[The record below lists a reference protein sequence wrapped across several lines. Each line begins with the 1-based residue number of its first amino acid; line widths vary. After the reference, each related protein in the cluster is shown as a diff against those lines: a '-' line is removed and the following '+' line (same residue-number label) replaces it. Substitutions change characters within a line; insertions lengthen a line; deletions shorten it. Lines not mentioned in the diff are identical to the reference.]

1 MSQDEDPDNI
11 PDNHDENEN
20 IENNENQNENASNP
34 AGEEN
39 PDEDDELFE
48 HLPADHPHL
57 RRFQISLED
66 QLKAEEEKL
75 RLLFKE
81 KNEDSKK
88 LKREREDIGIALY
101 SLQQQFAN
109 VESNFNEQ
117 YSKCK
122 ALEEQQKQESERL
135 QEEVRMYNDKFQSVK
150 EQEKMVLQSSEDLNQ
165 LNSMLK
171 YVETYNLQVQSEI
184 KVTKTTANKV
194 EENIV
199 NQERKKKEQ
208 DFFIDMLEMRVKN
221 LTEKKLLYEAQLK
234 SQQDETKE
242 ARVNLAEADE
252 EIQHIIEKKRD
263 LIKDLDKAMF
273 NLRLKD
279 NAKTT
284 VNKNIE
290 EQEEEKLKLGSQ
302 INRFRIL
309 IRQENQRNNELEENL
324 KQCKK
329 KLQNV
334 ENAIKDLQSKHEKL
348 EEKRHFI
355 ETSINKTKAELDNLA
370 KIQQSLDTELELINK
385 NKVKLLNEARALQ
398 DKNLIVL
405 SNKETHE
412 KQGDNLSKANQR
424 LNKEI
429 FDVLVEKFDVL
440 VEKDSKANEIIRVQ
454 IDKVNV
460 ESQNIKLKNKLELM
474 NEEITKLEDDYNK
487 KSQRIK
493 TNHKALE
500 KKQLEMDKLN
510 KDYGELMKNKK
521 GEDEGEFEV
530 AIDKLQNQVKKL
542 RKEIR
547 LKEAEWLAKKQ
558 ELVKKET
565 IYTNISEECVDKR
578 SKRMILDHKKLR
590 LNANYAMH
598 EKEIKEIEFS
608 LKQLREYE
616 MVKFGKLLG
625 KNMNNNQTLDHQIFD
640 VDIQFKEKL
649 TAMENESMKLEME
662 IEVLREEKA
671 DTLAQIIETERQIHL
686 WERKI
691 ELQEQMQKIIKPES
705 GLKEIDEMKIFI
717 HKQKL
722 VYKKLQADQEKVIKN
737 MERCVQRR
745 NFIKVR
751 YPIDEFGTGN
761 VKVKVSKTKEI
772 NELMDQVNH
781 IKRKKKDYTDKISST
796 RQNLERIHKEIND
809 LEGESFDKQ
818 NKAFELRNNYFKEKI
833 NSNNLFCKTRQCQEG
848 IKMIEDFK
856 NHVFKPKSRETT
868 EPEFQKLQ
876 LENEQLMEKLRNF
889 KDTHNEMAVIIEEVM
904 KIPSMP
910 LE

>member
-1 MSQDEDPDNI
+1 MSQ
-11 PDNHDENEN
+11 
-20 IENNENQNENASNP
+20 
-34 AGEEN
+34 
-39 PDEDDELFE
+39 
-48 HLPADHPHL
+48 
-57 RRFQISLED
+57 
-66 QLKAEEEKL
+66 
-75 RLLFKE
+75 
-81 KNEDSKK
+81 
-88 LKREREDIGIALY
+88 IG
-101 SLQQQFAN
+101 
-109 VESNFNEQ
+109 
-117 YSKCK
+117 
-122 ALEEQQKQESERL
+122 
-135 QEEVRMYNDKFQSVK
+135 
-150 EQEKMVLQSSEDLNQ
+150 
-165 LNSMLK
+165 
-171 YVETYNLQVQSEI
+171 
-184 KVTKTTANKV
+184 
-194 EENIV
+194 
-199 NQERKKKEQ
+199 
-208 DFFIDMLEMRVKN
+208 
-221 LTEKKLLYEAQLK
+221 
-234 SQQDETKE
+234 
-242 ARVNLAEADE
+242 
-252 EIQHIIEKKRD
+252 
-263 LIKDLDKAMF
+263 
-273 NLRLKD
+273 
-279 NAKTT
+279 
-284 VNKNIE
+284 
-290 EQEEEKLKLGSQ
+290 
-302 INRFRIL
+302 RFRIL
-309 IRQENQRNNELEENL
+309 IRQENQRNNELEESL
-324 KQCKK
+324 RQCKK

-334 ENAIKDLQSKHEKL
+334 ENSIKDLQSKHEKL

-355 ETSINKTKAELDNLA
+355 ETSINKTKVELDNLA
-370 KIQQSLDTELELINK
+370 KIQQSLDIELELINK

-429 FDVLVEKFDVL
+429 FDVL

-530 AIDKLQNQVKKL
+530 AIDKLQSQVRKL

-547 LKEAEWLAKKQ
+547 NKEAEWLSKKQ

-565 IYTNISEECVDKR
+565 IYNNISEECVDKR

-625 KNMNNNQTLDHQIFD
+625 KNMSNNQTLKHQIFD
-640 VDIQFKEKL
+640 VDIKFKEKL
-649 TAMENESMKLEME
+649 TSMENESMKLEME

-781 IKRKKKDYTDKISST
+781 IKRKKKDYTDKIAST
-796 RQNLERIHKEIND
+796 KQNMEIMNKEIND
-809 LEGESFDKQ
+809 LDEDSYDKQ
-818 NKAFELRNNYFKEKI
+818 NRAFELRNNYFKEKI
-833 NSNNLFCKTRQCQEG
+833 NSNNIFCSTRQFQEG
-848 IKMIEDFK
+848 IKMIENYNSGKFRPRSMQFSANDIE
-856 NHVFKPKSRETT
+856 NIQR
-868 EPEFQKLQ
+868 
-876 LENEQLMEKLRNF
+876 ENEQLMETLRNF
-889 KDTHNEMAVIIEEVM
+889 KDTHNEMAAIIEEVM
-904 KIPSMP
+904 KI
-910 LE
+910 

>member
-1 MSQDEDPDNI
+1 M
-11 PDNHDENEN
+11 EN
-20 IENNENQNENASNP
+20 S
-34 AGEEN
+34 
-39 PDEDDELFE
+39 
-48 HLPADHPHL
+48 
-57 RRFQISLED
+57 
-66 QLKAEEEKL
+66 
-75 RLLFKE
+75 
-81 KNEDSKK
+81 
-88 LKREREDIGIALY
+88 
-101 SLQQQFAN
+101 
-109 VESNFNEQ
+109 
-117 YSKCK
+117 
-122 ALEEQQKQESERL
+122 
-135 QEEVRMYNDKFQSVK
+135 
-150 EQEKMVLQSSEDLNQ
+150 
-165 LNSMLK
+165 
-171 YVETYNLQVQSEI
+171 
-184 KVTKTTANKV
+184 
-194 EENIV
+194 
-199 NQERKKKEQ
+199 
-208 DFFIDMLEMRVKN
+208 
-221 LTEKKLLYEAQLK
+221 
-234 SQQDETKE
+234 
-242 ARVNLAEADE
+242 
-252 EIQHIIEKKRD
+252 
-263 LIKDLDKAMF
+263 
-273 NLRLKD
+273 
-279 NAKTT
+279 
-284 VNKNIE
+284 
-290 EQEEEKLKLGSQ
+290 
-302 INRFRIL
+302 
-309 IRQENQRNNELEENL
+309 
-324 KQCKK
+324 
-329 KLQNV
+329 
-334 ENAIKDLQSKHEKL
+334 IKDLQSKHEKL

-355 ETSINKTKAELDNLA
+355 ETSINKTKVELDNLA
-370 KIQQSLDTELELINK
+370 KIQQSLDIELELINK

-429 FDVLVEKFDVL
+429 FDVL

-530 AIDKLQNQVKKL
+530 AIDKLQSQVRKL

-547 LKEAEWLAKKQ
+547 NKEAEWLSKKQ

-565 IYTNISEECVDKR
+565 IYNNISEECVDKR
-578 SKRMILDHKKLR
+578 SKRMILDHKKIR

-625 KNMNNNQTLDHQIFD
+625 KNMSNNQTLKHQIFD
-640 VDIQFKEKL
+640 VDIKFKEKL
-649 TAMENESMKLEME
+649 TSMENESMKLEME

-781 IKRKKKDYTDKISST
+781 IKRKKKDYTDKIAST
-796 RQNLERIHKEIND
+796 KQNMEIMNKEIND
-809 LEGESFDKQ
+809 LDEDSYDKQ
-818 NKAFELRNNYFKEKI
+818 NRAFELRNNYFKEKI
-833 NSNNLFCKTRQCQEG
+833 NSNNIFCSTRQFQEG
-848 IKMIEDFK
+848 IKMIENYNSGKFRPRSMQFSANDIE
-856 NHVFKPKSRETT
+856 NIQR
-868 EPEFQKLQ
+868 
-876 LENEQLMEKLRNF
+876 ENEQLMETLRNF
-889 KDTHNEMAVIIEEVM
+889 KDTHNEMAAIIEEVM
-904 KIPSMP
+904 KI
-910 LE
+910 

>member
-1 MSQDEDPDNI
+1 MNPE
-11 PDNHDENEN
+11 
-20 IENNENQNENASNP
+20 ENNENNNPENPESNQVNENP
-34 AGEEN
+34 PPPGEQGEN
-39 PDEDDELFE
+39 AEEDDELFE

-57 RRFQISLED
+57 RRFQNSLEE

-81 KNEDSKK
+81 KTEDSKK
-88 LKREREDIGIALY
+88 LKREREDIGISLY

-135 QEEVRMYNDKFQSVK
+135 QEEVKMYNDKFQSVK

-242 ARVNLAEADE
+242 ARVNLSEADL

-290 EQEEEKLKLGSQ
+290 EQEEEKLKLQSQ

-309 IRQENQRNNELEENL
+309 IRQENQRNNELEESL
-324 KQCKK
+324 RQCKK

-334 ENAIKDLQSKHEKL
+334 ENAIRDLASKHEKL

-355 ETSINKTKAELDNLA
+355 ETSINKTKVELENLA
-370 KIQQSLDTELELINK
+370 KIQQSLDIELELINK
-385 NKVKLLNEARALQ
+385 NKVKLLNEARTLQ

-412 KQGDNLSKANQR
+412 KQGDNLSKANQK

-429 FDVLVEKFDVL
+429 FDVL

-530 AIDKLQNQVKKL
+530 AIDKLQSQVRKL

-547 LKEAEWLAKKQ
+547 NKEAEWLAKKQ

-565 IYTNISEECVDKR
+565 IYNNISEECVDKR
-578 SKRMILDHKKLR
+578 SKRMILDHKKIR
-590 LNANYAMH
+590 LNSNYAMH

-625 KNMNNNQTLDHQIFD
+625 KNMSNNQTLKHQIFD
-640 VDIQFKEKL
+640 VDIKFKEKL
-649 TAMENESMKLEME
+649 TSMENESMKLEME

-781 IKRKKKDYTDKISST
+781 IKRKKKDYTDKISNT
-796 RQNLERIHKEIND
+796 KQNMEIMNKEISD
-809 LEGESFDKQ
+809 LDEESYDKQ

-833 NSNNLFCKTRQCQEG
+833 SSNNIFCRTRQFQEG
-848 IKMIEDFK
+848 IKLIENFQSGK
-856 NHVFKPKSRETT
+856 FRPRSMEST
-868 EPEFQKLQ
+868 ENELENVAK
-876 LENEQLMEKLRNF
+876 ENEQLMETLRNF
-889 KDTHNEMAVIIEEVM
+889 KDTHNEMAAIIEEVM
-904 KIPSMP
+904 KI
-910 LE
+910 

>member
-1 MSQDEDPDNI
+1 MNPE
-11 PDNHDENEN
+11 
-20 IENNENQNENASNP
+20 ENNENNNPENPESNQVNENP
-34 AGEEN
+34 PPPGEQGEN
-39 PDEDDELFE
+39 ADEDDELFE

-57 RRFQISLED
+57 RRFQNSLEE

-81 KNEDSKK
+81 KTEDSKK
-88 LKREREDIGIALY
+88 LKREREDIGISLY

-135 QEEVRMYNDKFQSVK
+135 QEEVKMYNDKFQSVK

-242 ARVNLAEADE
+242 ARVNLSEADL

-290 EQEEEKLKLGSQ
+290 EQEEEKLKLQSQ

-309 IRQENQRNNELEENL
+309 IRQENQRNNELEESL
-324 KQCKK
+324 RQCKK

-334 ENAIKDLQSKHEKL
+334 ENAIRDLASKHEKL

-355 ETSINKTKAELDNLA
+355 ETSINKTKVELENLA
-370 KIQQSLDTELELINK
+370 KIQQSLDIELELINK
-385 NKVKLLNEARALQ
+385 NKVKLLNEARTLQ

-412 KQGDNLSKANQR
+412 KQGDNLSKANQK

-429 FDVLVEKFDVL
+429 FDVL

-530 AIDKLQNQVKKL
+530 AIDKLQSQVRKL

-547 LKEAEWLAKKQ
+547 NKEAEWLAKKQ

-565 IYTNISEECVDKR
+565 IYNNISEECVDKR
-578 SKRMILDHKKLR
+578 SKRMILDHKKIR
-590 LNANYAMH
+590 LNSNYAMH

-625 KNMNNNQTLDHQIFD
+625 KNMSNNQTLKHQIFD
-640 VDIQFKEKL
+640 VDIKFKEKL
-649 TAMENESMKLEME
+649 TSMENESMKLEME

-781 IKRKKKDYTDKISST
+781 IKRKKKDYTDKISNT
-796 RQNLERIHKEIND
+796 KQNMEIMNKEISD
-809 LEGESFDKQ
+809 LDEESYDKQ

-833 NSNNLFCKTRQCQEG
+833 SSNNIFCRTRQFQEG
-848 IKMIEDFK
+848 IKLIENFQSGK
-856 NHVFKPKSRETT
+856 FRPRSMEST
-868 EPEFQKLQ
+868 ENELENVAK
-876 LENEQLMEKLRNF
+876 ENEQLMETLRNF
-889 KDTHNEMAVIIEEVM
+889 KDTHNEMAAIIEEVM
-904 KIPSMP
+904 KI
-910 LE
+910 

>member
-1 MSQDEDPDNI
+1 
-11 PDNHDENEN
+11 
-20 IENNENQNENASNP
+20 
-34 AGEEN
+34 
-39 PDEDDELFE
+39 
-48 HLPADHPHL
+48 
-57 RRFQISLED
+57 
-66 QLKAEEEKL
+66 
-75 RLLFKE
+75 
-81 KNEDSKK
+81 
-88 LKREREDIGIALY
+88 
-101 SLQQQFAN
+101 
-109 VESNFNEQ
+109 
-117 YSKCK
+117 
-122 ALEEQQKQESERL
+122 
-135 QEEVRMYNDKFQSVK
+135 
-150 EQEKMVLQSSEDLNQ
+150 
-165 LNSMLK
+165 
-171 YVETYNLQVQSEI
+171 
-184 KVTKTTANKV
+184 
-194 EENIV
+194 
-199 NQERKKKEQ
+199 
-208 DFFIDMLEMRVKN
+208 
-221 LTEKKLLYEAQLK
+221 
-234 SQQDETKE
+234 
-242 ARVNLAEADE
+242 
-252 EIQHIIEKKRD
+252 
-263 LIKDLDKAMF
+263 MF

-290 EQEEEKLKLGSQ
+290 EQEEEKLKLRSQ
-302 INRFRIL
+302 IGRYRIL
-309 IRQENQRNNELEENL
+309 IRQENQRNNELEESL
-324 KQCKK
+324 RQCKK

-334 ENAIKDLQSKHEKL
+334 ENAIRDLASKHEKL

-355 ETSINKTKAELDNLA
+355 ETSINKTKVELDSLA
-370 KIQQSLDTELELINK
+370 KIQQSLDIELELINK

-412 KQGDNLSKANQR
+412 KQGDNLSKANQK

-429 FDVLVEKFDVL
+429 FDVL

-530 AIDKLQNQVKKL
+530 AIDKLQSQVRKL

-547 LKEAEWLAKKQ
+547 NKEAEWLAKKQ

-565 IYTNISEECVDKR
+565 IYNNISEECVDKR

-590 LNANYAMH
+590 LNSNYAMH

-625 KNMNNNQTLDHQIFD
+625 KNMSNNQTLKHQIFD
-640 VDIQFKEKL
+640 VDIKFKEKL
-649 TAMENESMKLEME
+649 TSMENESMKLEME

-796 RQNLERIHKEIND
+796 KQNMEIMNKEIND
-809 LEGESFDKQ
+809 LDEDSYDKQ
-818 NKAFELRNNYFKEKI
+818 NRAFELRNNYFKEKI
-833 NSNNLFCKTRQCQEG
+833 NSNNIFCSTRQFQEG
-848 IKMIEDFK
+848 IKLIENFNEGK
-856 NHVFKPKSRETT
+856 FRPRSIESSNSELENVRR
-868 EPEFQKLQ
+868 
-876 LENEQLMEKLRNF
+876 ENEQLMETLRNF

-904 KIPSMP
+904 KI
-910 LE
+910 

>member
-1 MSQDEDPDNI
+1 MNLDNNPENQNQGMPD
-11 PDNHDENEN
+11 DN
-20 IENNENQNENASNP
+20 NQNENPNP
-34 AGEEN
+34 EGNPQGEQGEN
-39 PDEDDELFE
+39 ADEDDELFE

-57 RRFQISLED
+57 RRFQNSLEE

-81 KNEDSKK
+81 KTEDSKK
-88 LKREREDIGIALY
+88 LKREREDIGISLY

-135 QEEVRMYNDKFQSVK
+135 QEEVKMYNDKFQSVK

-242 ARVNLAEADE
+242 ARVNLSEADL

-290 EQEEEKLKLGSQ
+290 EQEEEKLKLMSQ
-302 INRFRIL
+302 IGRFRLL
-309 IRQENQRNNELEENL
+309 IRQENQRNNELEESL
-324 KQCKK
+324 RQCKK

-355 ETSINKTKAELDNLA
+355 ETSINKTKVELDNLA
-370 KIQQSLDTELELINK
+370 KIQQSLDIELELINK

-429 FDVLVEKFDVL
+429 FDVLVEK
-440 VEKDSKANEIIRVQ
+440 DSKANEIIRVQ

-474 NEEITKLEDDYNK
+474 NE
-487 KSQRIK
+487 
-493 TNHKALE
+493 
-500 KKQLEMDKLN
+500 
-510 KDYGELMKNKK
+510 
-521 GEDEGEFEV
+521 
-530 AIDKLQNQVKKL
+530 
-542 RKEIR
+542 
-547 LKEAEWLAKKQ
+547 
-558 ELVKKET
+558 
-565 IYTNISEECVDKR
+565 
-578 SKRMILDHKKLR
+578 
-590 LNANYAMH
+590 
-598 EKEIKEIEFS
+598 
-608 LKQLREYE
+608 
-616 MVKFGKLLG
+616 
-625 KNMNNNQTLDHQIFD
+625 
-640 VDIQFKEKL
+640 
-649 TAMENESMKLEME
+649 
-662 IEVLREEKA
+662 
-671 DTLAQIIETERQIHL
+671 
-686 WERKI
+686 
-691 ELQEQMQKIIKPES
+691 
-705 GLKEIDEMKIFI
+705 
-717 HKQKL
+717 
-722 VYKKLQADQEKVIKN
+722 
-737 MERCVQRR
+737 
-745 NFIKVR
+745 
-751 YPIDEFGTGN
+751 
-761 VKVKVSKTKEI
+761 
-772 NELMDQVNH
+772 
-781 IKRKKKDYTDKISST
+781 
-796 RQNLERIHKEIND
+796 
-809 LEGESFDKQ
+809 
-818 NKAFELRNNYFKEKI
+818 
-833 NSNNLFCKTRQCQEG
+833 
-848 IKMIEDFK
+848 
-856 NHVFKPKSRETT
+856 
-868 EPEFQKLQ
+868 
-876 LENEQLMEKLRNF
+876 
-889 KDTHNEMAVIIEEVM
+889 
-904 KIPSMP
+904 
-910 LE
+910 

>member
-1 MSQDEDPDNI
+1 MNPE
-11 PDNHDENEN
+11 
-20 IENNENQNENASNP
+20 ENNENNNPENPESNQVNENP
-34 AGEEN
+34 PPPGEQGEN
-39 PDEDDELFE
+39 ADEDDELFE

-57 RRFQISLED
+57 RRFQNSLEE

-81 KNEDSKK
+81 KTEDSKK
-88 LKREREDIGIALY
+88 LKREREDIGISLY

-135 QEEVRMYNDKFQSVK
+135 QEEVKMYNDKFQSVK

-242 ARVNLAEADE
+242 ARVNLSEADL

-290 EQEEEKLKLGSQ
+290 EQEEEKLKLQSQ

-309 IRQENQRNNELEENL
+309 IRQENQRNNELEESL
-324 KQCKK
+324 RQCKK

-334 ENAIKDLQSKHEKL
+334 ENAIRDLASKHEKL

-355 ETSINKTKAELDNLA
+355 ETSINKTKVELENLA
-370 KIQQSLDTELELINK
+370 KIQQSLDIELELINK
-385 NKVKLLNEARALQ
+385 NKVKLLNEARTLQ

-412 KQGDNLSKANQR
+412 KQGDNLSKANQK

-429 FDVLVEKFDVL
+429 FDVL

-530 AIDKLQNQVKKL
+530 AIDKLQSQVRKL

-547 LKEAEWLAKKQ
+547 NKEAEWLAKKQ

-565 IYTNISEECVDKR
+565 VYNNISEECVDKR

-590 LNANYAMH
+590 LNSNYAMH

-625 KNMNNNQTLDHQIFD
+625 KNMSNNQTLKHQIFD
-640 VDIQFKEKL
+640 VDIKFKEKL
-649 TAMENESMKLEME
+649 TSMENESMKLEME

-796 RQNLERIHKEIND
+796 KQNMEIMNKEINELD
-809 LEGESFDKQ
+809 EESYDKQ

-833 NSNNLFCKTRQCQEG
+833 SSNNIFCRTRQFQEG
-848 IKMIEDFK
+848 IKLIENFQSGK
-856 NHVFKPKSRETT
+856 FRPRSMEST
-868 EPEFQKLQ
+868 ENELENVAK
-876 LENEQLMEKLRNF
+876 ENEQLMETLRNF
-889 KDTHNEMAVIIEEVM
+889 KDTHNEMAAIIEEVM
-904 KIPSMP
+904 KI
-910 LE
+910 

>member
-1 MSQDEDPDNI
+1 
-11 PDNHDENEN
+11 
-20 IENNENQNENASNP
+20 
-34 AGEEN
+34 
-39 PDEDDELFE
+39 
-48 HLPADHPHL
+48 
-57 RRFQISLED
+57 
-66 QLKAEEEKL
+66 
-75 RLLFKE
+75 
-81 KNEDSKK
+81 
-88 LKREREDIGIALY
+88 
-101 SLQQQFAN
+101 
-109 VESNFNEQ
+109 
-117 YSKCK
+117 
-122 ALEEQQKQESERL
+122 
-135 QEEVRMYNDKFQSVK
+135 
-150 EQEKMVLQSSEDLNQ
+150 
-165 LNSMLK
+165 
-171 YVETYNLQVQSEI
+171 
-184 KVTKTTANKV
+184 
-194 EENIV
+194 
-199 NQERKKKEQ
+199 
-208 DFFIDMLEMRVKN
+208 
-221 LTEKKLLYEAQLK
+221 
-234 SQQDETKE
+234 
-242 ARVNLAEADE
+242 
-252 EIQHIIEKKRD
+252 
-263 LIKDLDKAMF
+263 
-273 NLRLKD
+273 
-279 NAKTT
+279 
-284 VNKNIE
+284 
-290 EQEEEKLKLGSQ
+290 
-302 INRFRIL
+302 
-309 IRQENQRNNELEENL
+309 
-324 KQCKK
+324 
-329 KLQNV
+329 
-334 ENAIKDLQSKHEKL
+334 
-348 EEKRHFI
+348 
-355 ETSINKTKAELDNLA
+355 
-370 KIQQSLDTELELINK
+370 
-385 NKVKLLNEARALQ
+385 
-398 DKNLIVL
+398 
-405 SNKETHE
+405 
-412 KQGDNLSKANQR
+412 
-424 LNKEI
+424 
-429 FDVLVEKFDVL
+429 
-440 VEKDSKANEIIRVQ
+440 
-454 IDKVNV
+454 
-460 ESQNIKLKNKLELM
+460 M

>member
-1 MSQDEDPDNI
+1 M
-11 PDNHDENEN
+11 
-20 IENNENQNENASNP
+20 
-34 AGEEN
+34 
-39 PDEDDELFE
+39 
-48 HLPADHPHL
+48 
-57 RRFQISLED
+57 
-66 QLKAEEEKL
+66 
-75 RLLFKE
+75 
-81 KNEDSKK
+81 
-88 LKREREDIGIALY
+88 
-101 SLQQQFAN
+101 
-109 VESNFNEQ
+109 
-117 YSKCK
+117 
-122 ALEEQQKQESERL
+122 
-135 QEEVRMYNDKFQSVK
+135 
-150 EQEKMVLQSSEDLNQ
+150 
-165 LNSMLK
+165 
-171 YVETYNLQVQSEI
+171 
-184 KVTKTTANKV
+184 
-194 EENIV
+194 
-199 NQERKKKEQ
+199 
-208 DFFIDMLEMRVKN
+208 
-221 LTEKKLLYEAQLK
+221 
-234 SQQDETKE
+234 
-242 ARVNLAEADE
+242 
-252 EIQHIIEKKRD
+252 
-263 LIKDLDKAMF
+263 
-273 NLRLKD
+273 
-279 NAKTT
+279 
-284 VNKNIE
+284 
-290 EQEEEKLKLGSQ
+290 
-302 INRFRIL
+302 
-309 IRQENQRNNELEENL
+309 
-324 KQCKK
+324 
-329 KLQNV
+329 
-334 ENAIKDLQSKHEKL
+334 
-348 EEKRHFI
+348 
-355 ETSINKTKAELDNLA
+355 
-370 KIQQSLDTELELINK
+370 
-385 NKVKLLNEARALQ
+385 
-398 DKNLIVL
+398 
-405 SNKETHE
+405 
-412 KQGDNLSKANQR
+412 
-424 LNKEI
+424 NKEI
-429 FDVLVEKFDVL
+429 FDVL

-530 AIDKLQNQVKKL
+530 AIDKLQSQVRKL

-547 LKEAEWLAKKQ
+547 NKEAEWLAKKQ

-565 IYTNISEECVDKR
+565 IYNNISEECVDKR

-590 LNANYAMH
+590 LNSNYNMH

-625 KNMNNNQTLDHQIFD
+625 KNMSNNQTLKHQIFD
-640 VDIQFKEKL
+640 VDIKFKEKL
-649 TAMENESMKLEME
+649 TSMENESMKLEME

-796 RQNLERIHKEIND
+796 KQNMEIMNKEIND
-809 LEGESFDKQ
+809 LDEDSYDKQ
-818 NKAFELRNNYFKEKI
+818 NRAFELRNNYFKEKI
-833 NSNNLFCKTRQCQEG
+833 NSNNIFCSTRQFQEG
-848 IKMIEDFK
+848 IKLIENFSEGK
-856 NHVFKPKSRETT
+856 FRPRSIESSNSELENVRR
-868 EPEFQKLQ
+868 
-876 LENEQLMEKLRNF
+876 ENEQLMETLRNF

-904 KIPSMP
+904 KI
-910 LE
+910 

>member
-1 MSQDEDPDNI
+1 M
-11 PDNHDENEN
+11 
-20 IENNENQNENASNP
+20 
-34 AGEEN
+34 
-39 PDEDDELFE
+39 
-48 HLPADHPHL
+48 
-57 RRFQISLED
+57 
-66 QLKAEEEKL
+66 
-75 RLLFKE
+75 
-81 KNEDSKK
+81 
-88 LKREREDIGIALY
+88 
-101 SLQQQFAN
+101 
-109 VESNFNEQ
+109 
-117 YSKCK
+117 
-122 ALEEQQKQESERL
+122 
-135 QEEVRMYNDKFQSVK
+135 
-150 EQEKMVLQSSEDLNQ
+150 
-165 LNSMLK
+165 
-171 YVETYNLQVQSEI
+171 
-184 KVTKTTANKV
+184 
-194 EENIV
+194 
-199 NQERKKKEQ
+199 
-208 DFFIDMLEMRVKN
+208 
-221 LTEKKLLYEAQLK
+221 
-234 SQQDETKE
+234 
-242 ARVNLAEADE
+242 
-252 EIQHIIEKKRD
+252 
-263 LIKDLDKAMF
+263 
-273 NLRLKD
+273 
-279 NAKTT
+279 
-284 VNKNIE
+284 
-290 EQEEEKLKLGSQ
+290 
-302 INRFRIL
+302 
-309 IRQENQRNNELEENL
+309 
-324 KQCKK
+324 
-329 KLQNV
+329 
-334 ENAIKDLQSKHEKL
+334 ENAIRDLASKHEKL

-355 ETSINKTKAELDNLA
+355 ETSINKTKVELDNLT
-370 KIQQSLDTELELINK
+370 KIQQSLDIELELINK

-412 KQGDNLSKANQR
+412 KQGDNLSKANHK

-429 FDVLVEKFDVL
+429 FDVL

-530 AIDKLQNQVKKL
+530 AIDKLQSQVRKL

-547 LKEAEWLAKKQ
+547 NKEAEWLAKKQ

-565 IYTNISEECVDKR
+565 IYNNISEECVDKR

-590 LNANYAMH
+590 LNSNYNMH

-625 KNMNNNQTLDHQIFD
+625 KNMSNNQTLKHQIFD
-640 VDIQFKEKL
+640 VDIKFKEKL
-649 TAMENESMKLEME
+649 TSMENESMKLEME

-751 YPIDEFGTGN
+751 YPVDEFGTGN

-796 RQNLERIHKEIND
+796 
-809 LEGESFDKQ
+809 KQ
-818 NKAFELRNNYFKEKI
+818 N
-833 NSNNLFCKTRQCQEG
+833 
-848 IKMIEDFK
+848 
-856 NHVFKPKSRETT
+856 
-868 EPEFQKLQ
+868 
-876 LENEQLMEKLRNF
+876 MEIMNK
-889 KDTHNEMAVIIEEVM
+889 
-904 KIPSMP
+904 
-910 LE
+910 